1 MGKAGAGP
9 DGGCN
14 VTISTQHTGTLQ
26 EDSIEA
32 TEYKIQKMLSSM
44 EVSKVKN
51 GQGTFFLR
59 SNIDE
64 TTHKVLTKLQL
75 PIIKNI
81 IHGDNIPE
89 LVA

>member
-1 MGKAGAGP
+1 
-9 DGGCN
+9 
-14 VTISTQHTGTLQ
+14 
-26 EDSIEA
+26 
-32 TEYKIQKMLSSM
+32 M